1 MLADGPHNSSERKVA
16 PWGVD
21 CFCKAN
27 LTGKLC
33 MICMAENCVTA
44 ARYLGSAYV
53 RRTDE

>member
-1 MLADGPHNSSERKVA
+1 MLADGPHNSSGRKVE

-44 ARYLGSAYV
+44 ARHLGSAYV